1 MEYSENTQKLLA
13 LIREAF
19 TDVYLEDGVSLH
31 QTVVIDNYGSNA
43 EMVQARL
50 KDEKMDWQKLIS
62 KPELLNINGI
72 GGLSFY
78 DAKGLRFHV
87 SK

>member
-31 QTVVIDNYGSNA
+31 QTVVIDNYGSMGIHVV
-43 EMVQARL
+43 E
-50 KDEKMDWQKLIS
+50 I
-62 KPELLNINGI
+62 KP
-72 GGLSFY
+72 
-78 DAKGLRFHV
+78 
-87 SK
+87 